1 MFGIFKGKQQK
12 ELTSDNGENVYSPM
26 RNMAFNV
33 KPEDIG
39 VILDNDEQVYGSIVD
54 MGMGGG
60 VATMVCFID
69 GTASLYFSS
78 GGGIIGAGQHESVQK
93 AVASYLVSIHQ
104 VLPITKATEDF
115 NAVPEEDH
123 HIFYL
128 FTRTGKYTID
138 IDTNDIKTKETN
150 FLFSLSQMVLTEIRK
165 VSGKRI

>member
-1 MFGIFKGKQQK
+1 MFGIFKKKQQK
-12 ELTSDNGENVYSPM
+12 ELTNDIGENAYNSM

-33 KPEDIG
+33 KPEDLG

-54 MGMGGG
+54 MEMGSG

-69 GTASLYFSS
+69 GTASLYFSN
-78 GGGIIGAGQHESVQK
+78 GGGIIGSGQHESVRK

-104 VLPITKATEDF
+104 VLPIAKATEDF
-115 NAVPEEDH
+115 NVGPEKDH

-128 FTRTGKYTID
+128 LTRTGKYRID
-138 IDTNDIKTKETN
+138 IDTRDIQTKETH

-165 VSGKRI
+165 VSGNRN